1 MPVIRQIFVSKGSEE
16 LDAESFERKLY
27 VTRKTIRNAL
37 QDEEHFMIIS
47 MSSRVMI
54 YKGMLTPYQMDRFF
68 TDLADPRV
76 VSAMI
81 LMHTRFPTN
90 TFPRWDLAQPFRMLA
105 HNGEINTLRG
115 NINWMRARRPTFES
129 DLYEDVHDLMPIVI
143 PRGSDSA
150 CLDNVLEFLVQSG
163 YSLAQAMMMLVPE
176 AWENHPSM
184 SEEQKAFYEFHEHLM
199 EPWDGPA
206 ALAFTDGIQIGS
218 ILDRNG
224 LRPARYVVTRDDRVI
239 MASEVGAIEI
249 PEEDIV
255 RKGRLQPG
263 RMFLVDTRQGRIIDD
278 QELKSEIC
286 NSKPYREWL
295 DANSIHLNPCRS
307 KIQFTKRTI
316 RRFYKGRR
324 FSATRWKT

>member
-1 MPVIRQIFVSKGSEE
+1 
-16 LDAESFERKLY
+16 
-27 VTRKTIRNAL
+27 
-37 QDEEHFMIIS
+37 
-47 MSSRVMI
+47 
-54 YKGMLTPYQMDRFF
+54 
-68 TDLADPRV
+68 
-76 VSAMI
+76 
-81 LMHTRFPTN
+81 
-90 TFPRWDLAQPFRMLA
+90 MLA

-129 DLYEDVHDLMPIVI
+129 ELYEDVHDLMPIVI

-239 MASEVGAIEI
+239 MASEVGALIEV
-249 PEEDIV
+249 PHPRVLTYKFTPDGEHSHSSAQGARDRCRRVLFPPSRGEA
-255 RKGRLQPG
+255 RKSL
-263 RMFLVDTRQGRIIDD
+263 
-278 QELKSEIC
+278 
-286 NSKPYREWL
+286 
-295 DANSIHLNPCRS
+295 
-307 KIQFTKRTI
+307 
-316 RRFYKGRR
+316 
-324 FSATRWKT
+324 